1 VGTAAP
7 VAGGPADPSTGVDAI
22 SGNDSNSAASIT
34 LTARSSTP
42 VAGVPTTVG
51 VVADDA
57 PTAALIDPG
66 TGTEIGVGQ
75 TVYPLVRGSDDFA
88 VKSATLLVDG
98 SPVDV
103 ATQAPYQF
111 GWTPSSAYD
120 GKTVSFQAVVTDSSG
135 QTTTSEALTVKVT
148 ATPTTPPVEPPV
160 LTTPTSLTLKLGAV
174 TKHARK
180 GTATLRVKVSD
191 GGLLTAKGPK
201 IRTATKSA
209 SQASTVS
216 VLVKA
221 KPGQLKKLRKK
232 GRLAVRVAIRFVSD
246 SGATTST
253 NTTVV
258 LVRKR

>member
-1 VGTAAP
+1 ME
-7 VAGGPADPSTGVDAI
+7 AI

-34 LTARSSTP
+34 LPSRSSTP

-98 SPVDV
+98 KTVDV
-103 ATQAPYQF
+103 AARAPYQF
-111 GWTPSSAYD
+111 GWTPSASYA

-148 ATPTTPPVEPPV
+148 ATPTTPPVAPPV
-160 LTTPTSLTLKLGAV
+160 TTPTSLTLKLGAV
-174 TKHARK
+174 TRHAKK
-180 GTATLRVKVSD
+180 GTAVLRVKVSD
-191 GGLLTAKGPK
+191 GGVLTASGGK
-201 IRTATKSA
+201 IRTATKSPSGA
-209 SQASTVS
+209 TTVS

-232 GRLAVRVAIRFVSD
+232 GRLGVRVAIRFVSD

-253 NTTVV
+253 NTTVM
-258 LVRKR
+258 LVRRR